1 MARPRIRFYTDEHV
15 HRAVIK
21 GLRQRGV
28 DVLSVPEA
36 GLLGASDEEHL
47 SRARLEGRVLFTQDD
62 DFLRLAAAGHP
73 HAGIVYA
80 PQQTSIGEIVHALML
95 IYQVLEPADVENHI
109 EFL

>member
-1 MARPRIRFYTDEHV
+1 MARSRICFYTDEHV

-47 SRARLEGRVLFTQDD
+47 SRARSEGRVLFTQDD

-73 HAGIVYA
+73 HEGIVYA
-80 PQQTSIGEIVHALML
+80 PQHMSVGEIVHGLML
-95 IYQVLEPADVENHI
+95 IFQVLEPVDMRSHI